1 MSVLDG
7 IEAELDAFAADA
19 RDKIE
24 HLVAVAKP
32 AIHDGADTLE
42 RLAQSKVVAEIIA
55 LTGPLDPALDEALAS
70 VVRGAAAAAEK
81 IAELTAPP
89 PDTPAGVDAEPEPGD
104 PPA

>member
-1 MSVLDG
+1 MSALSD
-7 IEAELDAFAADA
+7 IETRLRDLAADA
-19 RDKIE
+19 
-24 HLVAVAKP
+24 LPV
-32 AIHDGADTLE
+32 IHDSAETID

-55 LTGPLDPALDEALAS
+55 LTGPLDPDLDEALAS